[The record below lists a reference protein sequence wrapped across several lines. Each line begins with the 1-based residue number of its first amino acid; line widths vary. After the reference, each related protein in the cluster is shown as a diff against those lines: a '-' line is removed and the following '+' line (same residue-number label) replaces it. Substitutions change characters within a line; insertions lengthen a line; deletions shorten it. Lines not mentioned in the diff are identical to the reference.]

1 MPRIAIAG
9 FAHETNTFS
18 PTPTDFADFLLSTT
32 TRSGLRGAEILEN
45 PDFAMP
51 IGGFAAAAREA
62 GDELVPICWYAAE
75 PAGIVTANA
84 FERIASEIVH
94 GVATAGRLDGVYL
107 DLHGAMVA
115 AGHDD
120 GEAEILRRVRAV
132 VGPDMP
138 LVASLDLH
146 ANVGDG
152 MVRKPRRWWPTA
164 PTRMSTCARPGRGP
178 TRCCAGASIMA
189 GVPRSPCAASTSSC
203 RRTARAR

>member
-84 FERIASEIVH
+84 FERIVSEIVH

-115 AGHDD
+115 AGHEMMRAAARLADEARELEKGAD
-120 GEAEILRRVRAV
+120 SVLRTPHAASGEARRKTR
-132 VGPDMP
+132 
-138 LVASLDLH
+138 LSE
-146 ANVGDG
+146 
-152 MVRKPRRWWPTA
+152 KPE
-164 PTRMSTCARPGRGP
+164 
-178 TRCCAGASIMA
+178 
-189 GVPRSPCAASTSSC
+189 
-203 RRTARAR
+203 